1 MGDVQH
7 SAAMGSDLLSVPI
20 PERSLDAFAD
30 VADPVQ
36 YEALRAARDVAR
48 DFFTGRV
55 LWNVNST
62 SRGGGVAEMLR
73 PLLGYV
79 RGAGVDARWQVLRGD
94 PGLFRVTKR
103 IHNHLHEAPGDGG
116 DLGGAERTAYMAS
129 LAPSART
136 LRTSVHPEDIVFL
149 HDPQTAGLV
158 DAVRSTG
165 ARVIWRCHV
174 GVDEPDELARGA
186 WEFLRPFIDGAD
198 AYVFSR
204 RGHVWPGLDP
214 ERVWIVP
221 PSIDPFSPKNRALSP
236 EEITAIMGGLDE
248 KANQIGDVIPHA
260 VPLVAQVSRWD
271 HLKDPGGV
279 VRGFIDHVLPR
290 HPGAHLALVGPA
302 VTAVSDDPEGA
313 TVLLEMVDLC
323 HRLPQALRSHIHLV
337 SVPMDDVDLNAI
349 TINAIQRTANV
360 VVQKSLAEGF
370 GLTVAEAMWKSRPV
384 VAARV
389 GGIQDQ
395 IEHGA
400 TGLLVDSRDL
410 EAFGAAVSQ
419 LLDNPSTAAQMG
431 ERGRDSVRRE
441 FLGPRH
447 LLQHFDLVSW
457 LMVSASTMRPGQG

>member
-1 MGDVQH
+1 MQH
-7 SAAMGSDLLSVPI
+7 SASAGSDLLSVPI
-20 PERSLDAFAD
+20 PTRSLDAFAD
-30 VADPVQ
+30 VADPAQ
-36 YEALRAARDVAR
+36 YRALQAARDVAR

-62 SRGGGVAEMLR
+62 SQGGGVAEMLR

-79 RGAGVDARWQVLRGD
+79 RGAGIDARWQVLRGD

-116 DLGGAERTAYMAS
+116 GLGDAERAAYVAS
-129 LAPSART
+129 LEPSVRALRT
-136 LRTSVHPEDIVFL
+136 LVHPEDIVFL

-158 DAVRSTG
+158 EAVCSTG

-174 GVDEPDELARGA
+174 GVDEPHELARGA
-186 WEFLRPFIDGAD
+186 WEFLLPFIEGAD

-236 EEITAIMGGLDE
+236 EEITAIMGRLDE
-248 KANQIGDVIPHA
+248 RAKQVGGAIPDG

-279 VRGFIDHVLPR
+279 IRGFVDHVLPR
-290 HPGAHLALVGPA
+290 HPGAHLAVVGPA
-302 VTAVSDDPEGA
+302 VAAVSDDPEGA
-313 TVLLEMVDLC
+313 TVLLEMFDLC
-323 HRLPQALRSHIHLV
+323 HRLPTSLRGHVHLL
-337 SVPMDDVDLNAI
+337 SIPMDDVDLNAI
-349 TINAIQRTANV
+349 TINAIQRTATV

-410 EAFGAAVSQ
+410 EAFGAAVAH
-419 LLDNPSTAAQMG
+419 LLDDPSTAAQMG

-441 FLGPRH
+441 FLGSRH

-457 LMVSASTMRPGQG
+457 LMVSARAMGPDQD